1 MEQIKSDLIFD
12 LHPSDG
18 RLLIVNEA
26 EKQKTW
32 HTLALQVIIMNGTHA
47 RGTRTWDVRKQLLD
61 FHSSIIIDSR

>member
-18 RLLIVNEA
+18 RLLVNEA
-26 EKQKTW
+26 EKQKDLVHPCSSGNYHEW
-32 HTLALQVIIMNGTHA
+32 QACKGHE
-47 RGTRTWDVRKQLLD
+47 TWDVRKQLLD